1 MRDEDP
7 RKDSRVGRTRIVACA
22 VFQTELAHVLG
33 QLEGTIASDLE
44 IEVTC
49 LEAGLHSRLPR

>member
-1 MRDEDP
+1 LRDEDP
-7 RKDSRVGRTRIVACA
+7 RKDGRVGRICIVACA

-44 IEVTC
+44 IEVT
-49 LEAGLHSRLPR
+49 EP